1 MKIRNLFIA
10 STLLLAASCSSD
22 APDVYPDG
30 SDEIRMA
37 LNKGISTRAVT
48 GYRDWSA
55 DTDPETMGVIAFTD
69 GTPTATY
76 IYNNARFSA
85 PGEGTAWET
94 STKAYWH
101 NYSNATALDFF
112 AYMPY
117 QATGATVSKSENTYT
132 LTLTNVPG
140 VSTQPYLVATTPV
153 HYASALGNI
162 SPVPMQMDQL
172 MTAFDFQFKLGE
184 DMGALRTFK
193 ITKVKMSQ
201 IPATATVSQNYTFN
215 GAWTKGPETVSA
227 VAAEKTYAEAS
238 STDGIKIGYNNDPD
252 EYKSFPSMLY
262 MLSFALG
269 EGDGKVTPRIEVTY
283 DVYDQDGYKTDT
295 RTSEILLNEANFGT
309 LGVVASAQKNIIK
322 IKIVPNELHILS
334 DADQSTSGYLV
345 VGE

>member
-37 LNKGISTRAVT
+37 LSKGISTRAVK

-55 DTDPETMGVIAFTD
+55 DTDPKTMGVIAFTD

-85 PGEGTAWET
+85 PDEGTAWET

-112 AYMPY
+112 AYMPHM
-117 QATGATVSKSENTYT
+117 AGAIISKSGNSYT

-140 VSTQPYLVATTPV
+140 VSVQPYLVATTPV

-172 MTAFDFQFKLGE
+172 MTAFEFQFALGT
-184 DMGALRTFK
+184 DMGNLRTFR
-193 ITKVKMSQ
+193 ITKVQMSHVL
-201 IPATATVSQNYTFN
+201 TSATVDQTYTFN
-215 GAWTKGPETVSA
+215 GSTWSKGGVTIHPASEHHASA
-227 VAAEKTYAEAS
+227 EVTGDIRVGYANGDDKTAAFV
-238 STDGIKIGYNNDPD
+238 P
-252 EYKSFPSMLY
+252 FPQMLY
-262 MLSFALG
+262 MLPYNLTAVAP
-269 EGDGKVTPRIEVTY
+269 KIQVTY
-283 DVYDQDGYKTDT
+283 DVYDQDGYKTRST
-295 RTSEILLNEANFGT
+295 TSEIELNTTNFST
-309 LGVVASAQKNIIK
+309 LGTVESAHKNIIK